1 MAARAEEIKE
11 SVHILVQ
18 AEFNTGGGKNNL
30 CSGSCASNMKIV
42 DVVVVVVVV
51 VCFIQL
57 GFRGFRSSSS
67 SPPPPDR
74 KPGAQSAGR
83 RNREIPRIEQNHIA
97 SYNTYS

>member
-1 MAARAEEIKE
+1 MAELRGRDKGER
-11 SVHILVQ
+11 SHISTGRVY
-18 AEFNTGGGKNNL
+18 TGGGINEL

-67 SPPPPDR
+67 PSGRPKARARTDR
-74 KPGAQSAGR
+74 RGGGTEKFRG
-83 RNREIPRIEQNHIA
+83 
-97 SYNTYS
+97 